1 MEIYEGARV
10 MQAHRIS
17 IALVTLIVAA
27 VSTGYAQ
34 QTAEEVYQA
43 ALYQE
48 EVQGNLEGAID
59 AYERILADFRDN
71 RSVAAKAQLHIG
83 LCFEKLGL
91 TEAQQAYRRVIA
103 DYPDH
108 TDEVAVA
115 RERLNSLEREL
126 AELNRQP
133 TFRKIE
139 FASEPQNGVMSPDGK
154 KLAFT
159 SDDAVWVVPLQG
171 NVSADIAG
179 EPVRIADVPGAWNFM
194 NLLGWSADG
203 AWIAVNGG
211 GLNGDDVFL
220 VPAAGGEPR
229 MIRLPVRGVGYFS
242 GRLSLSPDG
251 EYLAFSAQELGTL
264 AEEEG
269 FSKLKVFVIPT
280 RGGEPRQISS
290 DLGMLPAFS
299 PDGEH
304 IAYVTFREKDEPPEN
319 IQSPRYNSELWV
331 VRSSGGSAVKL
342 ASVDGRL
349 AGPVWSP
356 DGSFVAAQSRTDL
369 GGKEISVFPLS
380 PDVSSAGEPTEIALP
395 GMSLGTLAGWTPEGE
410 LGVFIRSPYRSAV
423 YTIPSSGGRA
433 VQVTPEGV
441 PYYPRWSPDG
451 ARIFLRWVQEDEEPP
466 VKVAHVPAA
475 GGDVT
480 EVPWPEKAL
489 ITQVPGGG
497 HNISPDGRTL
507 IVSGR
512 EAPYG
517 PEKYMDLWVIPLD
530 DSRARRLTNDESHES
545 YACWSPDGRS
555 VAFLDRHVKPDGGGF
570 NAVYVILAE
579 GGDPRRVT
587 SEADSVDFG
596 GISFSPDGERVVYFS
611 DGAIMTKPIGDGAPD
626 VLVPEVRHGR
636 HSQLAYSPDGSKIAH
651 NADGKIWITRL
662 ATGETA
668 ELQTGLPEDFHLSEF
683 GWSPDGA
690 KITFMTTSG
699 DEPEFWLISDF
710 LPSDEG
716 R

>member
-1 MEIYEGARV
+1 MR
-10 MQAHRIS
+10 AHRI
-17 IALVTLIVAA
+17 ALALLVAA
-27 VSTGYAQ
+27 LAAGPAAHAQ
-34 QTAEEVYQA
+34 QTAEEIYQA

-59 AYERILADFRDN
+59 GYERILEDFGDN

-83 LCFEKLGL
+83 LCYEKLGL
-91 TEAQQAYRRVIA
+91 TEARQAYRRVIA

-115 RERLNSLEREL
+115 RERLDSLEREL

-133 TFRKIE
+133 SFRKIE
-139 FASEPQNGVMSPDGK
+139 IASEPQNGVMSPDGK

-159 SDDAVWVVPLQG
+159 SDDAVWVVPLRG
-171 NVSADIAG
+171 NISDGIAG
-179 EPVRIADVPGAWNFM
+179 EPLRLADIPGAWNFM

-203 AWIAVNGG
+203 EWIAVNGG
-211 GLNGDDVFL
+211 GLNGDEVYL

-229 MIRLPVRGVGYFS
+229 RIRLPVRGVGYFS

-251 EYLAFSAQELGTL
+251 EYLAFSAQELGTS
-264 AEEEG
+264 AEEAG

-290 DLGMLPAFS
+290 DLGMFPAFS

-304 IAYVTFREKDEPPEN
+304 IAYVTFREKDEPPDN
-319 IQSPRYNSELWV
+319 IQSPRYDSDLWV
-331 VRSSGGSAVKL
+331 VRSSGGSAIKL

-356 DGSFVAAQSRTDL
+356 DGRFVAAQGRTDL

-380 PDVSSAGEPTEIALP
+380 PDVSSAKEPTEVALP
-395 GMSLGTLAGWTPEGE
+395 GMSMGMVAGWTPEGE

-423 YTIPSSGGRA
+423 YTVPSSGGRA
-433 VQVTPEGV
+433 VQVAPEGV

-451 ARIFLRWVQEDEEPP
+451 ERIFLRWVRLDEDPP
-466 VKVAHVPAA
+466 VRVAHVPAA
-475 GGDVT
+475 GGDAT

-517 PEKYMDLWVIPLD
+517 LGDYMDLWVIPLD

-555 VAFLDRHVKPDGGGF
+555 VAFLDRHVKPDGAGF
-570 NAVYVILAE
+570 LAVYVIPAE

-587 SEADSVDFG
+587 SEADSVGFG
-596 GISFSPDGERVVYFS
+596 GFSFSPDGERVVYFS
-611 DGAIMTKPIGDGAPD
+611 NGAIKTKSIEGGAPE
-626 VLVPEVRHGR
+626 VLVAEVQHGR
-636 HSQLAYSPDGSKIAH
+636 YSQLAYSPDGSKIAH
-651 NADGKIWITRL
+651 NAGGKIWITTL

-668 ELQTGLPEDFHLSEF
+668 ELQTGLPENFHLSEF
-683 GWSPDGA
+683 DWSPDGL

-699 DEPEFWLISDF
+699 DEPEFWLVSDF
-710 LPSDEG
+710 LPEE

>member
-1 MEIYEGARV
+1 MRAQR
-10 MQAHRIS
+10 
-17 IALVTLIVAA
+17 IALATFLIGALGGG
-27 VSTGYAQ
+27 STAHAQ

-59 AYERILADFRDN
+59 GYEQILAAFRDN

-139 FASEPQNGVMSPDGK
+139 IASEPQNGVLSPDGK

-171 NVSADIAG
+171 NISADIAG
-179 EPVRIADVPGAWNFM
+179 EPVRLAEVPGAWNLM
-194 NLLGWSADG
+194 NLLDWSADG
-203 AWIAVNGG
+203 EWIAVNGG
-211 GLNGDDVFL
+211 GLNGDDVWL

-229 MIRLPVRGVGYFS
+229 MLRLPARGVGYFS

-251 EYLAFSAQELGTL
+251 EYLAFSAQELGTP
-264 AEEEG
+264 AEEAG
-269 FSKLKVFVIPT
+269 FSELKVFVIPT

-290 DLGMLPAFS
+290 HLGMYPAFS
-299 PDGEH
+299 PDGEFVS
-304 IAYVTFREKDEPPEN
+304 YVTHQRKEEPSGN
-319 IQSPRYNSELWV
+319 VQAPRYHSELWV
-331 VRSSGGSAVKL
+331 VDSSGGSSVKL
-342 ASVDGRL
+342 AAVDGRM

-356 DGSFVAAQSRTDL
+356 DGRFIAAQGRTDL
-369 GGKEISVFPLS
+369 GAKEISIFPLS
-380 PDVSSAGEPTEIALP
+380 PDLSSAGEPTEIALP
-395 GMSLGTLAGWTPEGE
+395 GMSLGMVAGWTPEGE

-423 YTIPSSGGRA
+423 YTVPSSGGRA

-451 ARIFLRWVQEDEEPP
+451 ERIFLRWVRPDEDPP
-466 VKVAHVPAA
+466 VRIAHVPAA

-480 EVPWPEKAL
+480 ELPWPQKAL
-489 ITQVPGGG
+489 MTGVPGGG
-497 HNISPDGRTL
+497 HNISPDGQTL

-517 PEKYMDLWVIPLD
+517 LGDKRDLWVIGLD
-530 DSRARRLTNDESHES
+530 ESRARRLTNDETYESH
-545 YACWSPDGRS
+545 ACWSPDGRS
-555 VAFLDRHVKPDGGGF
+555 VAFLDWHKESAGEAF
-570 NAVYVILAE
+570 IAIYVIPAE

-596 GISFSPDGERVVYFS
+596 AISFTPDGARIAYFS
-611 DGAIMTKPIGDGAPD
+611 SGAIKTIPVEGGSPE
-626 VLVPEVRHGR
+626 VLVAEVRHGR
-636 HSQLAYSPDGSKIAH
+636 HSQLAYSPDGSRFGH
-651 NADGKIWITRL
+651 NAGGKIWITTL

-683 GWSPDGA
+683 GWSPDGS

-699 DEPEFWLISDF
+699 DEPELWLISEF
-710 LPSDEG
+710 LPEE

>member
-1 MEIYEGARV
+1 MK
-10 MQAHRIS
+10 AHRI
-17 IALVTLIVAA
+17 ALATVVAA
-27 VSTGYAQ
+27 LAAGSTLHAQ
-34 QTAEEVYQA
+34 QTAEEMYQA

-48 EVQGNLEGAID
+48 EVQGNLDGAID
-59 AYERILADFRDN
+59 GYQRILEEFGGN
-71 RSVAAKAQLHIG
+71 RSVGAKAQLHIG
-83 LCFEKLGL
+83 LCYEKLGL

-159 SDDAVWVVPLQG
+159 SEDAVWVVPVQG
-171 NVSADIAG
+171 SVGANIAG

-203 AWIAVNGG
+203 EWIAVNGG
-211 GLNGDDVFL
+211 GLNGDEVYL

-242 GRLSLSPDG
+242 GRLSLSLDG
-251 EYLAFSAQELGTL
+251 EYLAFSAQELGTP
-264 AEEEG
+264 AEEAG
-269 FSKLKVFVIPT
+269 FSGLKVFVIPA

-290 DLGMLPAFS
+290 DLGVFPAFS
-299 PDGEH
+299 PDGAF
-304 IAYVTFREKDEPPEN
+304 IAYVTHQRKEEPPEN
-319 IQSPRYNSELWV
+319 VQLPRYDSELWV
-331 VRSSGGSAVKL
+331 ARSSGGSAIKL

-356 DGSFVAAQSRTDL
+356 DGRFVAAQGRIDL

-380 PDVSSAGEPTEIALP
+380 PDVSSAGEPAEIALP
-395 GMSLGTLAGWTPEGE
+395 GMSMGMVAGWTPEGE

-423 YTIPSSGGRA
+423 YTVPSSGGRA

-441 PYYPRWSPDG
+441 PYYPRWSPNG
-451 ARIFLRWVQEDEEPP
+451 ERIFLRWVRPDDEHP

-475 GGDVT
+475 GGDIT
-480 EVPWPEKAL
+480 ELPWPEKAL
-489 ITQVPGGG
+489 MTQVPGGG
-497 HNISPDGRTL
+497 HNISPDGQAL

-517 PEKYMDLWVIPLD
+517 SENYMDLWVIPLD
-530 DSRARRLTNDESHES
+530 ESRARRLTDDESHES

-555 VAFLDRHVKPDGGGF
+555 VAFLDWHKKPEGKGF
-570 NAVYVILAE
+570 TGIYVMPAE
-579 GGDPRRVT
+579 GGDPQEVT
-587 SEADSVDFG
+587 TEADSADFG
-596 GISFSPDGERVVYFS
+596 GITFSLNGERIAYFS
-611 DGAIMTKPIGDGAPD
+611 SGAIKTIPVGGGKPE
-626 VLVPEVRHGR
+626 VLVAEVRHGR

-651 NADGKIWITRL
+651 NADGKIWITTL

-668 ELQTGLPEDFHLSEF
+668 ELRTGLPEDFQLGEF
-683 GWSPDGA
+683 GWSPDGS

-710 LPSDEG
+710 LPEE